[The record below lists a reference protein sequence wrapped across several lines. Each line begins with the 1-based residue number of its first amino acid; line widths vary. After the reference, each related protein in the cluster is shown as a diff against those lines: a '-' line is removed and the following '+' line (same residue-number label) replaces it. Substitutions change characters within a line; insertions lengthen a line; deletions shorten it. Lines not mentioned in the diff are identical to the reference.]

1 MSDYHY
7 LIFLSAMIGGGLV
20 AWLFGKFLKWYI
32 EGDL

>member
-1 MSDYHY
+1 MTSLDYI
-7 LIFLSAMIGGGLV
+7 LLFALIGGGAI